1 MKRSSNRKVFVVQSH
16 IPDMI
21 TKQRCLPFS
30 ASASSEGIAGYSTS
44 QKSLE
49 AMVQAAVEKVL
60 SSGELKGSDISGD
73 RYVAIISYPRSKIM
87 YLLLV

>member
-1 MKRSSNRKVFVVQSH
+1 MKPSSNRKVSVVQSH
-16 IPDMI
+16 TPDMI
-21 TKQRCLPFS
+21 TIYETTLPFS
-30 ASASSEGIAGYSTS
+30 ASASSDGIAGYSTS

-73 RYVAIISYPRSKIM
+73 R
-87 YLLLV
+87 